1 MNKNSVGSAYYG
13 NLPSSWESSTIG
25 DLCFITKLAGYEYT
39 EHFNYSVGGEII
51 AVRALNI
58 KNGKLDITNIHTIPR
73 DVSDSLPR
81 SKLFAGDLVMGYVG
95 TIGDVALIQE
105 NNRFHL
111 APNVAKIS
119 PGEKILPEFLL
130 HLMLSER
137 FQFELDILATK
148 TSQPAL
154 SMGNLRTARIVVPPL
169 PEQRKIAEILST
181 WDEAVAASERLL
193 ASLRERKKGLMQRL
207 LTPPS
212 AAGQAGQVRFAGFDG
227 MWREVH
233 LRDVFQ
239 RVTRKVGDN
248 RVEYVLSIT
257 ATIGFVDQREKFGKV
272 IAGKNLGN
280 YVLLQKGEFA
290 YNKGNS
296 NAYPQGCIY
305 LLEEFEEG
313 AVPNVYFSFTA
324 KSTEVVH
331 PHFYKFYFESGALNP
346 QLQKYIS
353 SSARADGLFNI
364 AFDDF
369 FSIKIPLPPIKEQEK
384 IAAALES
391 CDGELRTQAKKLKA
405 LQQQKKGLMQRL
417 LTGAVRVKV

>member
-1 MNKNSVGSAYYG
+1 MNSSQ
-13 NLPSSWESSTIG
+13 LPAGWKVK
-25 DLCFITKLAGYEYT
+25 KLAD
-39 EHFNYSVGGEII
+39 SLDEII
-51 AVRALNI
+51 DYRGKSTPKDSFGYQLITARNVRFGYI
-58 KNGKLDITNIHTIPR
+58 DF
-73 DVSDSLPR
+73 S
-81 SKLFAGDLVMGYVG
+81 SKEYMNPDDYREWMTRGFPKP
-95 TIGDVALIQE
+95 GDVLFTTE
-105 NNRFHL
+105 
-111 APNVAKIS
+111 APLGNVALY
-119 PGEKILPEFLL
+119 PDEGTYALAQRLVTLRANPKILDSTYLL
-130 HLMLSER
+130 YYLLSDYGQR
-137 FQFELDILATK
+137 QVNLKATGSTAIGIRQSELRKVPIIL
-148 TSQPAL
+148 
-154 SMGNLRTARIVVPPL
+154 PPL

-417 LTGAVRVKV
+417 LTGQVRVQV